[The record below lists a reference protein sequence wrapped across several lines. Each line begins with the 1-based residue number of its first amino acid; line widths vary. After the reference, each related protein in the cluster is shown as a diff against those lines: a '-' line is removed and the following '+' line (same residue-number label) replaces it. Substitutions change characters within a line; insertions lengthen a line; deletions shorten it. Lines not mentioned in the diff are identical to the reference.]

1 MWAGHP
7 SVGQNLPKPYRQPFV
22 IAVSTEGGGGECLL
36 EFCGIGMLFSCLS
49 QRGHT
54 LNRVEDHCFVT
65 PGNHRSVQFGYVTIE
80 WFLVT
85 IQIMGEFFA

>member
-1 MWAGHP
+1 
-7 SVGQNLPKPYRQPFV
+7 
-22 IAVSTEGGGGECLL
+22 
-36 EFCGIGMLFSCLS
+36 MLFSCLS